1 MKLKRRIEALEM
13 GLITD
18 PTILTMPDGR
28 TVTITGPGDYMV
40 RLLGVVFRGAT
51 PAQAAQLD
59 LIRRSTE
66 ISEPGGGHMA
76 ELVRALLLSPVD
88 DDV

>member
-1 MKLKRRIEALEM
+1 MKLTQRLAALEK
-13 GLITD
+13 GLITE

-28 TVTITGPGDYMV
+28 TLTIAGPGDYMV

-59 LIRRSTE
+59 LIRRSTQ
-66 ISEPGGGHMA
+66 IKEPGGGHMA
-76 ELVRALLLSPVD
+76 ELVRALLLSPAD